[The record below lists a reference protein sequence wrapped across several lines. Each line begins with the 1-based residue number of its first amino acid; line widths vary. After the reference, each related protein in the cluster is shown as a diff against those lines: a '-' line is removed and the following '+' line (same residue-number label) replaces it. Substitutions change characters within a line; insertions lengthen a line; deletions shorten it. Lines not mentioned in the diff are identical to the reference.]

1 MGSTQGNGS
10 ARPSQG
16 LEDNLKKAVSEMLIL
31 KILSEQPRYIG
42 EITEIIKRRNSGAV
56 EIVCPYSAI
65 YRLLAQNYITELKK
79 CIAPDGRRRQYYFI
93 SESGKTYLHNLT
105 EYYEV
110 FANGVQAILY
120 PDRASGQE
128 ASPLRQAE

>member
-1 MGSTQGNGS
+1 MRSTQGNGS
-10 ARPSQG
+10 GHPNQG

-42 EITEIIKRRNSGAV
+42 EITEIIKRRNSGV
-56 EIVCPYSAI
+56 FEIVCPYSAI

-79 CIAPDGRRRQYYFI
+79 CIAPDGRRRQYYFV
-93 SESGKTYLHNLT
+93 SDAGREYLHSLT

-128 ASPLRQAE
+128 AAPLRQAE